1 MGAICTASQVAN
13 VQAVFSDRQWWDVE
27 EMRAS
32 GSFGTSCSTAPP
44 TCGAQPPTPL
54 SPASSQL
61 VSQQLAS
68 PPTDQPQPASNSARQ
83 QWRR

>member
-1 MGAICTASQVAN
+1 MYSKPGRKCSSS
-13 VQAVFSDRQWWDVE
+13 VFRQTMEGWDVE

-32 GSFGTSCSTAPP
+32 GSFGMSCSTAPP
-44 TCGAQPPTPL
+44 MCGASPTPL